1 MMAGMYAAISG
12 LDANQTML
20 NETANDLA
28 NVNTVGY
35 KAASVTFADS
45 LTQVIHGA
53 SGPTSTNGGSNPE
66 QVGLGVQ
73 VGATI
78 NEMGEGSFQ
87 STNNPL
93 DIAIEGNGFLRVGS
107 GSPPAKEPYTSGLP
121 ANLQYTR
128 AGDLTTNTDGFL
140 TTQAGQYVIGRNAVV
155 SGESE
160 TGDTYTPG
168 KEDTYIKIPPGSTNV
183 SIGQDGS
190 VSYTD
195 ENPESKNYQQRV
207 TAGYVSL
214 ATFPNESGLE
224 RLGGSLWG
232 QTANSGAPIVGTP
245 DTSGFGSTVG
255 GELEMSNVDLAT
267 EMTNMITAERG
278 YQANSRV
285 ISTADEMLGT
295 LVTMTQ

>member
-93 DIAIEGNGFLRVGS
+93 DIAIEGNGFLRVGA

-121 ANLQYTR
+121 ANMQYTR
-128 AGDLTTNTDGFL
+128 AGDLTTNTNGFL
-140 TTQAGQYVIGRNAVV
+140 TTQAGQYVVGRNATV
-155 SGESE
+155 SSESA
-160 TGDTYTPG
+160 TGDTYAPG
-168 KEDTYIKIPPGSTNV
+168 KEDAYIRIPPGSTNV

-190 VSYTD
+190 VGYTD
-195 ENPESKNYQQRV
+195 ENPESKTYQQRV

-232 QTANSGAPIVGTP
+232 QTANSGTPTIGTP
-245 DTSGFGSTVG
+245 DTAGFGSTVG

>member
-1 MMAGMYAAISG
+1 MYAAISG
-12 LDANQTML
+12 LDANQALL
-20 NETANDLA
+20 NETANNLA

-35 KAASVTFADS
+35 KSASVTFAES
-45 LTQVIHGA
+45 LTQVLSGA
-53 SGPTSTNGGSNPE
+53 SGPTATNGGSNPV

-73 VGATI
+73 VSATR
-78 NEMGEGSFQ
+78 NEMTEGSFQ

-93 DIAIEGNGFLRVGS
+93 DIAIEGSGFLRVGA
-107 GSPPAKEPYTSGLP
+107 GAPPAKEPYTTGLP
-121 ANLQYTR
+121 AKVNYTR
-128 AGDLTTNTDGFL
+128 AGDLTTNSQGFL
-140 TTQAGQYVIGRNAVV
+140 TTEAGEYVIGRNAVAT
-155 SGESE
+155 E
-160 TGDTYTPG
+160 TEAGTTYAAG
-168 KEDTYIKIPPGSTNV
+168 KEESYIRIPPGSSNV
-183 SIGQDGS
+183 SIGQNGA
-190 VSYTD
+190 VTYTD
-195 ENPESKNYQQRV
+195 ENPESKTYQQRV
-207 TAGYVSL
+207 TAGFISL
-214 ATFPNESGLE
+214 ATFPNEAGLE

-245 DTSGFGSTVG
+245 DTAGFGTAIG